1 MPQQEQ
7 DILAI
12 INKFAVPHIILGK
25 TLREKELVI
34 KNADRQVCRID
45 MATLLKWWEST
56 SDELEKH
63 QMNPVYA
70 AKQAQSHVRKGPV
83 YNISFVP
90 EITRPE
96 IIVQQNK
103 PKVAIIRE
111 EGSNGDREM
120 ASAFYQGGL
129 NHGILQ

>member
-1 MPQQEQ
+1 MPAQQQ

-12 INKFAVPHIILGK
+12 INKFGLPHIILGK
-25 TLREKELVI
+25 TLKQKELII
-34 KNADRQVCRID
+34 KNAGHTVCSIETD
-45 MATLLKWWEST
+45 TLLKWWEST

-70 AKQAQSHVRKGPV
+70 AKQANSHIRKGPE

-90 EITRPE
+90 EITAPE
-96 IIVQQNK
+96 IIARPDK
-103 PKVAIIRE
+103 PRVAIIRE

-120 ASAFYQGGL
+120 ASAFYMAGFEPGTL
-129 NHGILQ
+129 P